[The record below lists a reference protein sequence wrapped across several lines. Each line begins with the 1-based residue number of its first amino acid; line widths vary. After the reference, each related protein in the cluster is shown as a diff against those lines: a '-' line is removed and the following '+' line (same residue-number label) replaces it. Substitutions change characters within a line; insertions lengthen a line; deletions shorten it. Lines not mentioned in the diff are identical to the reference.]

1 MGRCGVVKNRV
12 LNNFQ
17 LSEHFKLYEFECPH
31 CEAVKVT
38 PQLIEVLERFRELT
52 GNEPCVITSGYR
64 CYYQNRKVGGARE
77 SRHLY
82 GDAVDIRIWRYLER
96 MTFEELARLALEAGF
111 TYVAMEDDHLHAD
124 VRPLL
129 PGQKPKIDDLRRKGV
144 YE

>member
-1 MGRCGVVKNRV
+1 R
-12 LNNFQ
+12 
-17 LSEHFKLYEFECPH
+17 
-31 CEAVKVT
+31 
-38 PQLIEVLERFRELT
+38 LIERLGWVGELT
-52 GNEPCVITSGYR
+52 WTEPRVRTSGYR
-64 CYYQNRKVGGARE
+64 CSYQNRQVGAARN
-77 SRHLY
+77 SRHRH

-96 MTFEELARLALEAGF
+96 MTFEELAQLALEAGF